1 MVYLHLA
8 GALVVILLGAKFFTN
23 GVEWLGVR
31 LGLARGAVG
40 SVLAAI
46 GTALPETMIP
56 VVAIL
61 LGHGTASQE
70 VGIGAILGAPF
81 MLSTVGFFLAGMTA
95 LVLIRRRGSAHL
107 RPQPEVLRRDLG
119 FFLGVYTLAVVA
131 AFVPPILQPVIV
143 VLLIGGYLA
152 FVVRA
157 LTQGERC
164 GAGDDTDPLLVA
176 PRSANPHLFLIV
188 GQVVCAFLLILG
200 GAKVFVQGIGF
211 LAHAYGVAPLIFAL
225 LVAPVATEMPELF
238 NSLIWLREKK
248 DTLALGNITGAM
260 VFQSSIVPAIGI
272 SFTAWQLTP
281 AALLSAG
288 LALAAAGAAF
298 LYARR
303 LGYLGGWLL
312 AVMGGGFYLL
322 FVATVISG
330 II

>member
-1 MVYLHLA
+1 MVYLYLA
-8 GALVVILLGAKFFTN
+8 TALVVILLGAKFFTN
-23 GVEWLGVR
+23 GVEWLGVK

-61 LGHGTASQE
+61 LGHGTASHE

-81 MLSTVGFFLAGMTA
+81 MLATVGFFLAGLAA
-95 LVLIRRRGSAHL
+95 LVLVRRRGSVLL
-107 RPQPEVLRRDLG
+107 RPQPEMLRRDLG
-119 FFLGVYTLAVVA
+119 FFLGAYTLAITAAFLPASLRPVVA
-131 AFVPPILQPVIV
+131 

-152 FVVRA
+152 FLVRA

-164 GAGDDTDPLLVA
+164 GAGDDTGPLLVA
-176 PRSANPHLFLIV
+176 PRSLDPHLVLV
-188 GQVVCAFLLILG
+188 LGQVACAFLLILG
-200 GAKVFVQGIGF
+200 GAKVFVQGIGT
-211 LAHAYGVAPLIFAL
+211 LAHEFGVAPLIFAL

-260 VFQSSIVPAIGI
+260 VFQSSVVPAIGI
-272 SFTAWQLTP
+272 SFTSWQLTP
-281 AALLSAG
+281 AAFLSAG
-288 LALAAAGAAF
+288 LAVASAWTAF

-312 AVMGGGFYLL
+312 TLMGGGFYLL
-322 FVATVISG
+322 FVVMVLSSLA
-330 II
+330 